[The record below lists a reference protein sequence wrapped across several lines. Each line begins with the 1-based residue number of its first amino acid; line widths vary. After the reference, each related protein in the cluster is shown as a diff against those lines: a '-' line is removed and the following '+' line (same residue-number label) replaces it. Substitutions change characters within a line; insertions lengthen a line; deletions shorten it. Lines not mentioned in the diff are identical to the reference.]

1 MLHIFHGE
9 NELQRREAL
18 DAVIDESGLAPD
30 FRDMNT
36 EVIEGPVSAGEL
48 RRACSVVPFLGEA
61 RIVIAYEVLSK
72 ARKETAQEIG
82 EYLPQVPD
90 TTHLIFVEG
99 KRLSKR
105 HPAMAAAIR
114 AKADVRHFE
123 LPDARDLPGWIRGRV
138 EKLGSQIEPRAA
150 ALLAQNIGNN
160 MRLLD
165 EEIKKLLL
173 YTGERKT
180 ITADDIQVMVPY
192 VQSADVIF
200 QMVDA
205 VGQRNPRRAVIYL
218 HRLLE
223 VGEHP
228 LGIFGMIVRQF
239 RLMIQVRWL
248 MDQHYTQ
255 QQIISRL
262 KLHPYVARKIH
273 GQASQFTPSQLR
285 DAYQVLAETDLAIKR
300 GLMDEETALDALIAE
315 LTRLE

>member
-1 MLHIFHGE
+1 MLYVLHGE

-18 DAVIDESGLAPD
+18 NAVVEDSGVTPD

-36 EVIEGPVSAGEL
+36 ETLEGSVSVGDL

-61 RIVIAYEVLSK
+61 RIVIAYDVLSK
-72 ARKETAQEIG
+72 ARKEVAQEIG
-82 EYLPQVPD
+82 DYLSQIPE
-90 TTHLIFVEG
+90 TTHLIFVEA
-99 KRLSKR
+99 KKLPKR

-114 AKADVRHFE
+114 AEADVRYFD
-123 LPDARDLPGWIRGRV
+123 LPDDRDLPRWIRERTG
-138 EKLGSQIEPRAA
+138 KLGGEIEPRAA
-150 ALLAQNIGNN
+150 ALLSQNIGSN

-165 EEIKKLLL
+165 EEIRKLLL
-173 YTGERKT
+173 YVGDRKA
-180 ITADDIQVMVPY
+180 ITADDVQVMVPY

-205 VGQRNPRRAVIYL
+205 VGQRNARRAVIYL

-248 MDQHYTQ
+248 MDQRYTQ

-262 KLHPYVARKIH
+262 KLHPYVARKIY

-300 GLMDEETALDALIAE
+300 GLMDAETALDALIAE
-315 LTRLE
+315 LTRL

>member
-1 MLHIFHGE
+1 MLYILHGE
-9 NELQRREAL
+9 NELQRQEAL
-18 DAVIDESGLAPD
+18 AAVIDESGVTPD
-30 FRDMNT
+30 FRDLNT
-36 EVIEGPVSAGEL
+36 EVLEGSVSSGDL

-61 RIVIAYEVLSK
+61 RIVIAYDVLSG
-72 ARKETAQEIG
+72 ARKEAAQEIG
-82 EYLPQVPD
+82 DYLSQVPE

-99 KRLSKR
+99 KRLPKS
-105 HPAMAAAIR
+105 HPAMGAAIR
-114 AKADVRHFE
+114 AKADVRQFE
-123 LPDARDLPGWIRGRV
+123 LPDARDLPAWIRERT
-138 EKLGSQIEPRAA
+138 EKLGGQIEPRAA
-150 ALLAQNIGNN
+150 AMLAQNIGSN

-173 YTGERKT
+173 YTGDRKT
-180 ITADDIQVMVPY
+180 ITAEDIRVMVPY

-248 MDQHYTQ
+248 MDQRLTQ

-262 KLHPYVARKIH
+262 KLHPFVARKIH

-285 DAYQVLAETDLAIKR
+285 DAYQVLSETDLAIKR
-300 GLMDEETALDALIAE
+300 GLMDAETALDVLVAE
-315 LTRLE
+315 LTRL